1 MLKLLILIVIT
12 LLILSFFGI
21 SIRSIATSP
30 VATDNFNYVWQW
42 VVTSFNFIL
51 TGIQNLIGTL
61 STDLGHI
68 PVHF

>member
-30 VATDNFNYVWQW
+30 VATDN
-42 VVTSFNFIL
+42 TSFNFIL